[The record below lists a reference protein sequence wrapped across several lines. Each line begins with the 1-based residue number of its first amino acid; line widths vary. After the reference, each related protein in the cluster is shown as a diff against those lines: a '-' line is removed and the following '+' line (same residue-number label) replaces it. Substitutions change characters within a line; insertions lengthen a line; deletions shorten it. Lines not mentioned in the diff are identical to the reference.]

1 VELKMATP
9 TATDCDI
16 SDELLPAEYDQL
28 VPVDQLIHGEHNP
41 RRVSPTKELRASVEQ
56 AGLQQPLIVRPD
68 EDREK
73 LYHITDGW
81 QRYQA
86 ATACGWEMLPVRIYE
101 SPLAALEE
109 TETTSI
115 VREWSTYEWAKYCQ
129 SVATELTADSRQ
141 NLIEQVAD
149 QTTKSAGTIRRYLD
163 VLSLPKEV
171 HPLLIDG
178 PEGRDRDWAALRNYN
193 DQVRRYDGLPWTVA
207 EYLARRQSGLKQDR
221 IIGIAA
227 LAVEFTQSED
237 AIEFIDRASDYP
249 DKPLDIVRKE
259 ALLGQQH
266 PRMLEVPRVVVSL
279 DRAKKQAIMEYCGKN
294 RQSLTAIVTNTI
306 ESLATDVEQ
315 D

>member
-1 VELKMATP
+1 MNGS
-9 TATDCDI
+9 TATGI
-16 SDELLPAEYDQL
+16 EVADELLPAEYDRL
-28 VPVDQLIHGEHNP
+28 ISVNQLIHGEHNP

-68 EDREK
+68 DEK
-73 LYHITDGW
+73 DDLYHITDGW

-86 ATACGWEMLPVRIYE
+86 ATSCGWEVLPVRIFE

-129 SVATELTADSRQ
+129 SVATELTADSQ
-141 NLIEQVAD
+141 QDLIEQVTD
-149 QTTKSAGTIRRYLD
+149 QTTKSAGTVRRYLD
-163 VLSLPKEV
+163 VLSLPKEI

-178 PEGRDRDWAALRNYN
+178 PEGHDRDWAALRNYN

-207 EYLARRQSGLKQDR
+207 EYLARRQSGLDQDR

-237 AIEFIDRASDYP
+237 AIEFIDRASDHSS
-249 DKPLDIVRKE
+249 KPLDIVRKE
-259 ALLGQQH
+259 VLLGQQH

-279 DRAKKQAIMEYCGKN
+279 DRAKKQAIMEYCRKN
-294 RQSLTAIVTNTI
+294 RRSLTDIVTETF
-306 ESLATDVEQ
+306 ESLAVDAEN